1 MTQMTIPRAR
11 GLGGA
16 VGTSWI
22 VRDGLS
28 AGEGRRA
35 AGPVRQKARNLDRR
49 AERGTVYQVLSVF
62 GIREG

>member
-1 MTQMTIPRAR
+1 
-11 GLGGA
+11 

-22 VRDGLS
+22 LRDGLS

-49 AERGTVYQVLSVF
+49 GERETVHQVLSVF